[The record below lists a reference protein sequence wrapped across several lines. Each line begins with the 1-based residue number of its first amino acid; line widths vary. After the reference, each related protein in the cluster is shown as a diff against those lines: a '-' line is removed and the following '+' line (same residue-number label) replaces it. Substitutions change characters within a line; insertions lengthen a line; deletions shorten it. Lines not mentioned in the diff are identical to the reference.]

1 MRAHILSALYS
12 ANAALQHWMDVGEY
26 NGKTEEEITRLTHD
40 IDGLRITIESGG
52 FDEFARMKCR
62 RIGDTCGKLAD
73 KHAGYGSH
81 LLRFMA
87 LMGGAL

>member
-12 ANAALQHWMDVGEY
+12 ANAALQHWLDVGEY

-40 IDGLRITIESGG
+40 IDGLRVDIESQG
-52 FDEFARMKCR
+52 FGEFDRMRFR

-73 KHAGYGSH
+73 KHDGYGSY

>member
-1 MRAHILSALYS
+1 MRPHILSALYS
-12 ANAALQHWMDVGEY
+12 ANAALQHWLDVGEY
-26 NGKTEEEITRLTHD
+26 NDKTEEEITRLTHD
-40 IDGLRITIESGG
+40 IDGLRITIDGGG

-73 KHAGYGSH
+73 KHAGYGTH

-87 LMGGAL
+87 LMCGAL